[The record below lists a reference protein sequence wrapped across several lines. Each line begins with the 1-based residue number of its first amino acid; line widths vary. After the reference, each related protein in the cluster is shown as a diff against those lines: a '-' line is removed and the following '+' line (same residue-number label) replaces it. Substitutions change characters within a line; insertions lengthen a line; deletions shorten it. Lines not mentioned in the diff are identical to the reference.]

1 MRLGRRL
8 SIGALVFSLFVVSC
22 PTAAWAIS
30 GTGTPSVQLDTD
42 PTEPEKG
49 FYSSISNIAPAVNQA
64 LSATPIEFDVMLTDM
79 QHLHIFDSDAG
90 DFGGMEAGFDELAM
104 DINVSNTS
112 SSAAGNMDLVLD
124 FLDMNGAVITPA
136 ALDSNEFGNH
146 VSFTIDPSSGLL
158 GFGRLFR
165 AELMSGLKF
174 HAVRVS
180 LTGDTNLLWNTLSSV
195 EIRKIDPTSVVGVWV
210 PEPGAGMIALTTA
223 LWTIGARGRV
233 ARSDPRRLGHTR
245 RRAL

>member
-1 MRLGRRL
+1 MGDFWHRHSLGATRHGSNR
-8 SIGALVFSLFVVSC
+8 
-22 PTAAWAIS
+22 TR
-30 GTGTPSVQLDTD
+30 Q
-42 PTEPEKG
+42 G
-49 FYSSISNIAPAVNQA
+49 FYASISNIAPVVNQA
-64 LSATPIEFDVMLTDM
+64 LSAIPVQFDVMLTDM
-79 QHLHIFDSDAG
+79 QHLHIFDSDVG

-136 ALDSNEFGNH
+136 ALDSDQFGNH
-146 VSFTIDPSSGLL
+146 ISFTIEPGSGLI

-180 LTGDTNLLWNTLSSV
+180 LTGDLHLMWNTLSSV

-210 PEPGAGMIALTTA
+210 PEPGAGMIALTAA
-223 LWTIGARGRV
+223 LLTIGACGRV
-233 ARSDPRRLGHTR
+233 ARPNPRQTGY
-245 RRAL
+245 